1 MSPYTKFM
9 KKILLISAALLLAPI
24 AFAQDAVERDFIEK
38 RYKIEGT
45 LKIDVIEN
53 QTRITLSDDFK
64 TKNGPDLKLFLTKK
78 PVADLTGDDVISTGL
93 KLGVLKSNKGGQ
105 SYIIPEDVDL
115 SQYESL
121 VIHCE
126 AFTVLWG
133 GVDL

>member
-1 MSPYTKFM
+1 MEIM
-9 KKILLISAALLLAPI
+9 KKILLISAALLLAPVT
-24 AFAQDAVERDFIEK
+24 FAQDAGEREFIEK

-45 LKIDVIEN
+45 VAIDVVDN

-64 TKNGPDLKLFLTKK
+64 TKNGPDLKVFLTKK
-78 PVADLTGDDVISTGL
+78 PVADLNGDEVVPEGL

-105 SYIIPEDVDL
+105 TYIIPADVDL
-115 SQYESL
+115 SEYESI